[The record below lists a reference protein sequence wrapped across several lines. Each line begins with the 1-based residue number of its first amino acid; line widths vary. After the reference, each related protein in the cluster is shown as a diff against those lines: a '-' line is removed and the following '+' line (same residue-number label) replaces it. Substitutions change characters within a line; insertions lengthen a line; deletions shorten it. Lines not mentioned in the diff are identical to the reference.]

1 MITVAAKP
9 ASNPVQSK
17 NIWNESDMSPKIEEM
32 SKYLNDYS
40 AFQSRL

>member
-17 NIWNESDMSPKIEEM
+17 NIWNESDMSPKITE
-32 SKYLNDYS
+32 LNNYFNEPS
-40 AFQSRL
+40 SLLSRL

>member
-17 NIWNESDMSPKIEEM
+17 NIWNESDISPKMKELHNYFNEHI
-32 SKYLNDYS
+32 SFKSWL
-40 AFQSRL
+40 